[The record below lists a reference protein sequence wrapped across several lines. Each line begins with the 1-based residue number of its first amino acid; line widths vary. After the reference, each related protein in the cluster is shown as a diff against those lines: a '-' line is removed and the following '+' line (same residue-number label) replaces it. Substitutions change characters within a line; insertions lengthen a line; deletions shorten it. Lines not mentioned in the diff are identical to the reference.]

1 MACEWSFHHFE
12 RYNKLWTAYL
22 ARLALRLRWQR
33 RNDGR
38 SAPAGFPGGG
48 HSGIAGAKMGVTLAC
63 CDWQAALGALRLDA
77 PAPEFTP
84 LATGLTDRIKEKFGM
99 VSKPQDQRHRRPECP
114 EFGELGETVPMLIA
128 AISIR

>member
-38 SAPAGFPGGG
+38 SAPAGFSGGG

-84 LATGLTDRIKEKFGM
+84 LATSLTDRIKKILAWS
-99 VSKPQDQRHRRPECP
+99 VSRRTSAIGAPECP